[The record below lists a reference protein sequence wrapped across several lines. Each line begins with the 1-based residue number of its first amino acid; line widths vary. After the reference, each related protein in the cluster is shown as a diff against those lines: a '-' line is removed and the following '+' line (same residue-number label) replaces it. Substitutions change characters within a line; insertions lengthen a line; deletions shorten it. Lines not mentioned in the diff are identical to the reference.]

1 MNEML
6 LGAIIV
12 LFYVAGAALCAL
24 SEESQI
30 WRDAYYKRHEEYHR
44 LEMEMGRLKE
54 LKHFSLVM
62 ANENRLE

>member
-1 MNEML
+1 MNEIL

-12 LFYVAGAALCAL
+12 IFYIAGAGICAL

-44 LEMEMGRLKE
+44 LELEMAQLKKLKFFPTIME
-54 LKHFSLVM
+54 
-62 ANENRLE
+62 NENRLE